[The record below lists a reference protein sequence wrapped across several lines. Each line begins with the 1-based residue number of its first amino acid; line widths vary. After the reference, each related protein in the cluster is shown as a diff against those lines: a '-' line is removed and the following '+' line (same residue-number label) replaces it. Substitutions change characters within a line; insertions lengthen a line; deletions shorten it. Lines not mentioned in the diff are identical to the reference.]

1 MKKIAFFSGLMFLS
15 MIGFSQSYQG
25 TYSTDY
31 FGNTQYQ
38 DNKGTRG
45 TYSTDYFGN
54 TQYQDNKGNR
64 YDIST
69 DYFGN
74 QIVRPK

>member
-1 MKKIAFFSGLMFLS
+1 MKNFVSTLGLVLLS
-15 MIGFSQSYQG
+15 LIGFGQSYQG

-38 DNKGTRG
+38 DNRGTRG

-54 TQYQDNKGNR
+54 TLYQDNKGNR
-64 YDIST
+64 YEIST
-69 DYFGN
+69 DFFGN
-74 QIVRPK
+74 TVVRPK